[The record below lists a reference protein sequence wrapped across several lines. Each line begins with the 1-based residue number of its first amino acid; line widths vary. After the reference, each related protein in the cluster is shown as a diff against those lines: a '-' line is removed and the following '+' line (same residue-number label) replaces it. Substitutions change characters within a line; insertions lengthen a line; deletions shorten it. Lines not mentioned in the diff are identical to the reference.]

1 MMSRAILGSL
11 LTNTLKIE
19 DNYLEETDKTTII
32 KVLTAFLD
40 TYDYTDPQ
48 DTWFSKIK
56 DIAASIGYAPEM
68 KLYKQNPSAYA
79 GNVAD
84 VAEMIRI
91 AVTGRKKLSSIYM
104 LLWRQSVRRAFAV
117 A

>member
-1 MMSRAILGSL
+1 M
-11 LTNTLKIE
+11 
-19 DNYLEETDKTTII
+19 
-32 KVLTAFLD
+32 LTAFLD

-91 AVTGRKKLSSIYM
+91 AVTGRKKSADLYCVMEAIGVE
-104 LLWRQSVRRAFAV
+104 SVRRRINSLLESLS
-117 A
+117 